1 MGVVPGLSLPFSG
14 MKGFRAPEDRGFE
27 GLEFN
32 QQPGAHLA
40 TAWNSIKTLS
50 ITTPKRHDSDEFY
63 SHFPFVQRY
72 SQKGRPLGSR
82 LPECN

>member
-1 MGVVPGLSLPFSG
+1 MGVVPGLSLAFSG
-14 MKGFRAPEDRGFE
+14 MKGFRAPEDRGSE

-40 TAWNSIKTLS
+40 IAWNSIKTLS

-63 SHFPFVQRY
+63 SPFSLRTKIQPKRTPFREP
-72 SQKGRPLGSR
+72 SP
-82 LPECN
+82 